1 MNNIDSLRFFWPES
15 VLTVAVMALLVQDLA
30 VRKSARRVQWLTG
43 GALFWLA
50 LTAWAT
56 WMTPR
61 GNLPIFGGLLMH
73 DPLRMFFAWLFLA
86 ATLLTIIIVPR
97 SAQISVARMG
107 EFLAKIGKEKTG
119 IAEIDF
125 LCGEQVFGKARDTAR
140 FHDRCG

>member
-56 WMTPR
+56 WKTPG
-61 GNLPIFGGLLMH
+61 GNLPIFGGLLMP
-73 DPLRMFFAWLFLA
+73 DPLRMFFSLLFPSA
-86 ATLLTIIIVPR
+86 PLLTIIIVPPHPR
-97 SAQISVARMG
+97 TSPPR
-107 EFLAKIGKEKTG
+107 IGP
-119 IAEIDF
+119 
-125 LCGEQVFGKARDTAR
+125 
-140 FHDRCG
+140 